1 MMMIPITKPSEALTC
16 REFVE
21 LVTDYL
27 EGALTPLLQDQFEF
41 HLSIC
46 EGCQIYVEQMRQT
59 LKFLGQ
65 LNEAAIPTEGKEKL
79 LATFRAWKQTL
90 PNKAP

>member
-1 MMMIPITKPSEALTC
+1 MTKPITDQAEALTC

-27 EGALTPLLQDQFEF
+27 EGALPALLHSQFEL

-46 EGCQIYVEQMRQT
+46 EGCQIYVDQMRQT
-59 LKFLGQ
+59 LEYLGK
-65 LNEAAIPTEGKEKL
+65 LDEAAIPSEGKAKL
-79 LATFRAWKQTL
+79 LGMFRTWKQTL
-90 PNKAP
+90 PNQIS

>member
-1 MMMIPITKPSEALTC
+1 MTKPIPDQADALTC

-27 EGALTPLLQDQFEF
+27 EGALDPQLRRQFEL
-41 HLSIC
+41 HLSRC
-46 EGCQIYVEQMRQT
+46 EGCQIYLEQMRQT
-59 LKFLGQ
+59 LKLLGR
-65 LNEAAIPTEGKEKL
+65 LNEAAIPTEGKAKL

-90 PNKAP
+90 PKQAP

>member
-1 MMMIPITKPSEALTC
+1 MTKLISEPSDALTC

-27 EGALTPLLQDQFEF
+27 EGALAPLTHSQFEF

-59 LKFLGQ
+59 LTLLGK
-65 LNEAAIPTEGKEKL
+65 LDEAAIPAEGKAKL
-79 LATFRAWKQTL
+79 LEMFRAWKQTL
-90 PNKAP
+90 PGEIN